1 MKFQLSNSMSVLLW
15 TLCILILPAAAGSA
29 QDRDYV
35 EIGRKAL
42 EQQGKLP
49 WYDQQGDQ
57 FKSIPLGPLDDESLI
72 DNEMPFDD
80 EFLNED
86 LDFDRLEEYL
96 QDPELRRQLEQDM
109 QEFAK
114 RFEGIDPD
122 ELPFDEKWMDEN
134 FDIRE
139 FDRSL
144 NDPTKREAFERQM
157 QRLHEWSQDQ
167 SNGNRDSPFDQ
178 ELTQS
183 NIDFKK
189 IERYLDDPATR
200 EQARRQIER
209 MGDYAKRMGEQFDEE
224 TLKRI
229 ANDPRTQRAIREM
242 FKRLAERSRERQ
254 SRDGFFNENNASNP
268 SYRDRG
274 EFESPD
280 FDDPD
285 FEAPD
290 FSGISFGISGTFMQV
305 LVYIIVGLVVIA
317 VVIAIVYAIINR
329 EKQPKK
335 ATAVSADDAADLDER
350 AEELPFQLDLAPATL
365 LDRIRQCYAN
375 GDFNQAIV
383 YLFSYQL
390 LELDKHRCINL
401 TRGKTNHQYLRELV
415 RLPGLK
421 NLLSNTVYC
430 FEDVFFGDQEISK
443 TEFDECWLQID
454 EFHRSL
460 PGGVQA

>member
-96 QDPELRRQLEQDM
+96 QDPELRRQLEQNM

-114 RFEGIDPD
+114 RFEDIDRD

-139 FDRSL
+139 FERSL

-242 FKRLAERSRERQ
+242 FRRLAERSRERQ